1 MSRATVRVIKVG
13 GSLLDWPDLPRRLW
27 QWLQQQ
33 GRGANYLLAGGGVWA
48 DAIREADARFTLGQ
62 EASHQLCLR
71 AMDVTGQL
79 LEQLLQQARAAYA
92 TEFPDEQRS
101 IAVLEVSTLL
111 ATAEIT
117 ARFNAPLPAT
127 WDATSDSIAA
137 LLAQAFGAT
146 ELVLLKSTDLPSS
159 LSLKEAAATEV
170 VDAYFPV
177 AAAQLRKTRFV
188 NLRSPR
194 FDEWILYPESHSS
207 ESHSSESNASAA
219 ATAP

>member
-1 MSRATVRVIKVG
+1 MSRATVRVVKVG
-13 GSLLDWPDLPRRLW
+13 GSLLDWPDLARRLW

-48 DAIREADARFTLGQ
+48 DAIRDADARFALGQ
-62 EASHQLCLR
+62 ETSHQLCLR

-101 IAVLEVSTLL
+101 ISVLEASTLL
-111 ATAEIT
+111 ATPEIT

-146 ELVLLKSTDLPSS
+146 ELVLLKSTDLPGS
-159 LSLKEAAATEV
+159 LSLSQAAATEV

-177 AAAQLRKTRFV
+177 AAAQSRKTRFV
-188 NLRSPR
+188 NLRNPR
-194 FDEWILYPESHSS
+194 FNEWIVYPE
-207 ESHSSESNASAA
+207 
-219 ATAP
+219 PQ